1 MDLDNPDF
9 DRFPNFRQV
18 ESLEAIV
25 NPGDIL
31 YIPMYW
37 WHHVIN
43 SEDTIAINFWHKVI
57 LSDLQLITW
66 RFC

>member
-57 LSDLQLITW
+57 LSDLQLIT
-66 RFC
+66 